1 MFVLNQNK
9 QKMFNNTNNKTMK
22 KDDNGTV
29 INMIGVGTTI
39 TGDVNSNGDLR
50 IDGTLKGSVAT
61 EGKVVLGKNG
71 VIGGCCCNNA
81 DIAGEIIKITVSQ
94 LLTLKSTAKLKGD
107 IVTNKLSIEPGAVFS
122 GSCSMG
128 AVIKDIKDVQ
138 RPEKEKSA

>member
-1 MFVLNQNK
+1 
-9 QKMFNNTNNKTMK
+9 MK

-29 INMIGVGTTI
+29 INMIGVGTII

-71 VIGGCCCNNA
+71 VIEGDVVCNNA
-81 DIAGEIIKITVSQ
+81 DIAGEIKAKITVSQ

-138 RPEKEKSA
+138 RPEKKEKSA

>member
-1 MFVLNQNK
+1 
-9 QKMFNNTNNKTMK
+9 MFNNTNNKTMK

-29 INMIGVGTTI
+29 INMIGVGTII

-71 VIGGCCCNNA
+71 IIEGDVVCNNA
-81 DIAGEIIKITVSQ
+81 DIAGEIKAKITVSQ

-138 RPEKEKSA
+138 RPEKKEKSA